1 MKRRT
6 LLKLATAGAL
16 GAGLWPV
23 WRRPAPVSRP
33 QTLPEPAPVISPPAR
48 PQPAAPDLA
57 ERIRRFDEDLPGD
70 VFLPETQRPVL
81 TATLARLERVR
92 RQVGHGNFALL
103 DFDRMLAVA
112 RHHGP
117 VGAFTGAE
125 LDFMEMIFALDARR
139 LGFAGPKVLTRL
151 TDRIPR
157 RAAVKV
163 PGTGN
168 YLYRNDSLDLYH
180 RLRRDVGETLI
191 LTSGIRGIV
200 KQMHL
205 FLAKAARTGGNLSRA
220 SRSLAPP
227 GHSFHG
233 IGDFDVGRV
242 GLGAANFTARFAETE
257 EFRRLRQLDYVSIRY
272 PEDNTVGVR
281 YEPWHVRVV
290 SA

>member
-6 LLKLATAGAL
+6 LLKLAAGGAL

-23 WRRPAPVSRP
+23 WRRPVPVSRSQP
-33 QTLPEPAPVISPPAR
+33 LPEPAPVVPPPVR

-70 VFLPETQRPVL
+70 VFLPEAQRPML
-81 TATLARLERVR
+81 TASLARLERVR

-112 RHHGP
+112 RHHGS

-125 LDFMEMIFALDARR
+125 LDFMEMIFALDARQ

-168 YLYRNDSLDLYH
+168 YLYRNESLELYR

-205 FLAKAARTGGNLSRA
+205 FLAKAERTGGNLSRA
-220 SRSLAPP
+220 ARSLAPP

>member
-1 MKRRT
+1 MKRRI
-6 LLKLATAGAL
+6 LLKMAAGGAL
-16 GAGLWPV
+16 GAGLWPL
-23 WRRPAPVSRP
+23 WRRPVPVPPRESSP
-33 QTLPEPAPVISPPAR
+33 APEPAERPRAR

-70 VFLPETQRPVL
+70 VFLPESQRPTL
-81 TATLARLERVR
+81 AATLARLERVR
-92 RQVGHGNFALL
+92 RQVGHGHFALL

-112 RHHGP
+112 RHYDR
-117 VGAFTGAE
+117 VGAFTAAE
-125 LDFMEMIFALDARR
+125 LEFMEMIFALDARR

-168 YLYRNDSLDLYH
+168 YLYRNDSLELYQ

>member
-1 MKRRT
+1 MNRRS
-6 LLKLATAGAL
+6 LLKLATGSAVAV
-16 GAGLWPV
+16 GAGLLPW
-23 WRRPAPVSRP
+23 WWRPAPVSRP
-33 QTLPEPAPVISPPAR
+33 AKPRPTPPVPAPPPH
-48 PQPAAPDLA
+48 APDLA

-81 TATLARLERVR
+81 AATLDRLVLVR
-92 RQVGHGNFALL
+92 RQVGHGHFALL
-103 DFDRMLAVA
+103 DFDRMLRVA
-112 RHHGP
+112 RRHGRI
-117 VGAFTGAE
+117 GAFTVAE

-139 LGFAGPKVLTRL
+139 LGFAGPKVFTRL
-151 TDRIPR
+151 TDRIPH

-163 PGTGN
+163 RGTGN
-168 YLYRNDSLDLYH
+168 YLYRNESLALYR

-220 SRSLAPP
+220 ARSLAPP